1 MDILYLIRLH
11 YDDFNQIYLRQ
22 PHLIRLILGMCVAT
36 CLSLFGFLGIQQ
48 HSTRM
53 KDSNSMV
60 LRNSSTLASNDGK
73 RGMRIFVVDGSSKCA
88 LI

>member
-1 MDILYLIRLH
+1 
-11 YDDFNQIYLRQ
+11 
-22 PHLIRLILGMCVAT
+22 
-36 CLSLFGFLGIQQ
+36 
-48 HSTRM
+48 M